1 MSPPCSLAI
10 VLIFYSIDS
19 KFLSATNILNI
30 MSQVSI
36 LMVVTVAASL
46 VIFTGGFDLSAGS
59 VVALT
64 GVAAALDRRSHRQRS
79 DGPCLRHAGRA
90 RSRRSKRIC
99 RRLLGVSP
107 LIVTLGA
114 LNIGRGLALVIAGG
128 TAVYSFPSWY
138 TDFGS
143 ARMFGVPSL
152 FVVALIVFAVFAF
165 ILRFTIVR
173 SFNLRRRR
181 KFRSRAAVWHQ

>member
-1 MSPPCSLAI
+1 MGSVDLSAIQSAKSEASRRKGAVGANWDKIIVPAVFAVI

-64 GVAAALDRRSHRQRS
+64 GVAAALVVDHTGSVPMGLSCGLLVGLAVGAANGFVVGYRRRFAADRDARCAQYRAWP
-79 DGPCLRHAGRA
+79 GAGDR
-90 RSRRSKRIC
+90 
-99 RRLLGVSP
+99 G
-107 LIVTLGA
+107 GH
-114 LNIGRGLALVIAGG
+114 RGLFVSELV
-128 TAVYSFPSWY
+128 
-138 TDFGS
+138 
-143 ARMFGVPSL
+143 
-152 FVVALIVFAVFAF
+152 
-165 ILRFTIVR
+165 
-173 SFNLRRRR
+173 
-181 KFRSRAAVWHQ
+181 H